1 MHTLQMFLGMGRR
14 IFSKSR
20 KAEAGRSRPMGKKAY
35 SPNVFRSGLGMP
47 CNHYFQAGTA

>member
-20 KAEAGRSRPMGKKAY
+20 KAEAGRSRPRVRRLI
-35 SPNVFRSGLGMP
+35 SPNVFRSGLGLP
-47 CNHYFQAGTA
+47 CNHYFQTGIA